1 MLQNEIGLIKIVNAP
16 LNLKITKLGKLYT
29 VVGKRLGSSLSPC
42 YVICITLYVCLF
54 VLHRK
59 HSKWHLPPS
68 LHNFSSICVH
78 PASIAQKGY
87 KHTATGHLMG
97 LNAMSEGLQIE
108 VQGV

>member
-1 MLQNEIGLIKIVNAP
+1 MNAP

-54 VLHRK
+54 YIGSIQSGTFHF
-59 HSKWHLPPS
+59 HSIH
-68 LHNFSSICVH
+68 FSSICVH
-78 PASIAQKGY
+78 PASITQKGY

-97 LNAMSEGLQIE
+97 LNAMSEGLKIE